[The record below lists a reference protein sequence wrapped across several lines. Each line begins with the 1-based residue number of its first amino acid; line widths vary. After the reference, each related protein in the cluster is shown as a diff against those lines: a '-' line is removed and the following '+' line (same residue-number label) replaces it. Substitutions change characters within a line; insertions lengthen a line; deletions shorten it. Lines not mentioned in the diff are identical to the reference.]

1 MKSILR
7 IAAAFALAA
16 TCGTSL
22 AEQAT
27 VGKRLPAWAPG
38 ELDIYH
44 INTGRGDSQFM
55 IFPDGTTMLED
66 ASGGTKV
73 GPAPFL
79 IPSKPNGSRPPAEW
93 VARFIR
99 QVVPE
104 GVQKIDYAVLSHF
117 HGDHMGII
125 TPDSPQSKN
134 RAYQL
139 SGITEVPEFIP
150 IAKIVD
156 RGWPNYNYPVVIENP
171 TMANYRKFLA
181 WQTTNSN
188 LLVEQFK
195 PGHNDQFVLLRDP
208 ARYPEFEVRNI
219 AANGVVWT
227 GKGSASR
234 NTVPPLKSLKR
245 SNYPIE
251 NNLSLVFRISYGP
264 FDYYTGGDL
273 SNKPGET
280 ESQPADWKD
289 IESAVGQATGP
300 VDVMKANHHGSWDA
314 NSVSLLSK
322 LRPRVIVVDARADG
336 HPAQNT
342 YERMWSKR
350 VWPGER
356 DIFIT
361 NLSPATRATTYDSKH
376 AKSSQGHVVIRVAP
390 GGKSYRVFVL
400 DDDNEDLRVKAEF
413 GPYPSR

>member
-1 MKSILR
+1 MK
-7 IAAAFALAA
+7 ALLQLAVA
-16 TCGTSL
+16 SALVASGGTS
-22 AEQAT
+22 AAQQKT
-27 VGKRLPAWAPG
+27 VGLRLPAWTPG
-38 ELDIYH
+38 ELDIYA
-44 INTGRGDSQFM
+44 INTGRGDAQFF

-93 VARFIR
+93 VARFIK
-99 QVVPE
+99 QVAPRDN
-104 GVQKIDYAVLSHF
+104 QKIDYAVLSHF

-125 TPDSPQSKN
+125 VPDSPLSKN

-139 SGITEVPEFIP
+139 SGITEVPEFVP

-156 RGWPNYNYPVVIENP
+156 RGWPNYNYPVTIENA
-171 TMANYRKFLA
+171 TMANYRKFLD
-181 WQTTNSN
+181 WQTAHNG
-188 LLVEQFK
+188 LRVEQFK
-195 PGHNDQFVLLRDP
+195 PGHNDQLTMLRDP
-208 ARYPEFEVRNI
+208 KRFPEFEVRNI

-234 NTVPPLKSLKR
+234 NTVPPLTSLKR
-245 SNYPIE
+245 SDSPLE

-273 SNKPGET
+273 SSKPGET
-280 ESQPADWKD
+280 EFEPAAWKD

-300 VDVMKANHHGSWDA
+300 VDVMKANHHASWDA
-314 NSVSLLSK
+314 NSSGLLSR
-322 LRPRVIVVDARADG
+322 LRPRVILVTARADG

-342 YERMWSKR
+342 YERMTSKR
-350 VWPGER
+350 IWPGDR

-361 NLSPATRATTYDSKH
+361 NLSPSTRATTYDSKH
-376 AKSSQGHVVIRVAP
+376 AKSAQGHVVVRVAP
-390 GGKSYRVFVL
+390 GGASYRVFVL
-400 DDDNEDLRVKAEF
+400 EDGDESLRVKAEF